1 MRSGSRRS
9 AGGFTIVE
17 CLLAGV
23 ILAAFAAA
31 LSGSMINAGRST
43 TRGEDH
49 RRAAQWLD
57 VVLTRIDMLG
67 PYQLSTE
74 GPLQGDL
81 DERFRWEADIELDE
95 ALPDL
100 YRVTVTVSYIG
111 TDLRPGRVTAYTQ
124 LYDPAGLRSLDMA
137 WEEL

>member
-1 MRSGSRRS
+1 MPDPVRR
-9 AGGFTIVE
+9 AARGFTIIE

-23 ILAAFAAA
+23 ILATFAAA
-31 LSGSMINAGRST
+31 LSSSMITAGRST
-43 TRGEDH
+43 TRGEDQ

-74 GPLQGDL
+74 GPLEGEL
-81 DERFRWEADIELDE
+81 DDRFRWEADIQLDE

-100 YRVTVTVSYIG
+100 YRVTVTISYLA
-111 TDLRPGRVTAYTQ
+111 TDYRPGKITAYTQ
-124 LYDPAGLRSLDMA
+124 LYDPAGFRSLDMA
-137 WEEL
+137 WEDL